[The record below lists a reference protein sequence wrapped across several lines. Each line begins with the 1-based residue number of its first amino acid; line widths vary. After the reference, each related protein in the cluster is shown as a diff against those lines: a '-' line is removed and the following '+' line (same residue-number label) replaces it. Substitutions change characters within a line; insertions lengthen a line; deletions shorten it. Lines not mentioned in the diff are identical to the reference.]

1 MIEFLFSHPAELF
14 ARGELVLA
22 LPWWQFAL
30 LPLGIAALAYIVLG
44 YFDLRGRTGTL
55 DRAILALLRGLGL
68 ALVIFSLSRPLLE
81 VSSPV
86 AQPNLVGVL
95 LDNSLS
101 MQIRDFAGAPRSDLI
116 RAQFDAANGGLLR
129 ALQ

>member
-14 ARGELVLA
+14 SRGELVLV

-30 LPLGIAALAYIVLG
+30 LPLVIAAFAFIVLG
-44 YFDLRGRTGTL
+44 YFGLRGRTRTP
-55 DRAILALLRGLGL
+55 DRVILSLLRGLAL
-68 ALVIFSLSRPLLE
+68 ALVLFSLSRPLLE

-101 MQIRDFAGAPRSDLI
+101 MQISDFDGAQRSELI
-116 RAQFDAANGGLLR
+116 RTQFDAKS
-129 ALQ
+129 